1 LRWLKNVAQGCPQ
14 KVDEVSS
21 PLQGRSVVITRSHDQ
36 NESLRRLLEAQGAI
50 VVEVPLLA
58 IAEPDDEGRERDTVL
73 QRFHEF
79 DWIVVTSPNGADRVA
94 PFLGAA
100 IAAGDTD
107 HFPHIAVVG
116 AATERSLNVS
126 AHLVADPARAD
137 VLVEM
142 FPEGN
147 GNVLVVQGNL
157 ADEVVEHGIGS
168 KGWAVTRVVAYRT
181 VQLQPDPDK
190 RDLAVSADVLLLA
203 SSSAASAWCD
213 AFGTSAPE
221 VVVAI
226 GPSTAK
232 RASALGL
239 HVTAVAH
246 EQSLSALIE
255 TTSDVFEAR

>member
-1 LRWLKNVAQGCPQ
+1 
-14 KVDEVSS
+14 VSS

-94 PFLGAA
+94 PFLSAA

-157 ADEVVEHGIGS
+157 ADELVEHGLGS

-246 EQSLSALIE
+246 EQSLSALIA